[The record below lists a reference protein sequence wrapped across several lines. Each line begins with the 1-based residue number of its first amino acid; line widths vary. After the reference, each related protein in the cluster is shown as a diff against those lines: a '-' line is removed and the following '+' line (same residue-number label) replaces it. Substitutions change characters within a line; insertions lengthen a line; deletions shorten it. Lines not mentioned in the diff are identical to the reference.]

1 MNDSWIEK
9 AKRHDKEA
17 FSKLMEQQL
26 GSMYKVAWAILK
38 NDQDAADAIQDTVL
52 ACWEKIDTLKKNEYF
67 KTWLTRILIN
77 NCNAIYKERS
87 RWVIGEENIE
97 EAYTECAYE
106 TIEWQELLGC
116 LNQKQRIVV
125 ELYYVEGFKVRE
137 IAQILHIT
145 QSGVKGRLQAARRTI
160 ETYYKADIPSPP
172 NSTFVVHQ

>member
-1 MNDSWIEK
+1 M
-9 AKRHDKEA
+9 
-17 FSKLMEQQL
+17 
-26 GSMYKVAWAILK
+26 
-38 NDQDAADAIQDTVL
+38 
-52 ACWEKIDTLKKNEYF
+52 
-67 KTWLTRILIN
+67 
-77 NCNAIYKERS
+77 
-87 RWVIGEENIE
+87 IGEENIE

-160 ETYYKADIPSPP
+160 ETYYKADISSPP
-172 NSTFVVHQ
+172 NSTFAVHQ